1 MAKAIK
7 KVAKADKFAVHPA
20 NPELVAQLPDDF
32 QFAED
37 FCQRLEAVF
46 AFDEA
51 NRIVT
56 ELGQKTASSY
66 WLNDLQIPTA
76 RDKTLLIASL
86 KEHLGGSL
94 GEPIRLLPDLYSV
107 ARGAGIS
114 QHTSA
119 ESGQIYI
126 QNPASYFAVSIL
138 DPQQDEEILD
148 LAAAPGGKTLAI
160 AARMRNTGRVAA
172 VEPIRGRFFRM
183 QANLQRCGVSN
194 VDFYQ
199 RDGRSVGRAVP
210 ERFDRVLLDAPC
222 SSESRM
228 SWLDPSTYQHW
239 SPRKVKET
247 QRKQKSLIR
256 SAYAALKP
264 GGTLLYCTC
273 SFAPEENELVVASLM
288 KKTAAQILPITVYPP
303 NSMSGL
309 TRWQGKGLNEDLAL
323 TLRVL
328 PAGPWD
334 GFYVAKIFKPT
345 S

>member
-1 MAKAIK
+1 M
-7 KVAKADKFAVHPA
+7 
-20 NPELVAQLPDDF
+20 L
-32 QFAED
+32 
-37 FCQRLEAVF
+37 
-46 AFDEA
+46 
-51 NRIVT
+51 
-56 ELGQKTASSY
+56 S
-66 WLNDLQIPTA
+66 
-76 RDKTLLIASL
+76 
-86 KEHLGGSL
+86 
-94 GEPIRLLPDLYSV
+94 DLYSV
-107 ARGAGIS
+107 DRDAGIS
-114 QHTSA
+114 QHASA
-119 ESGQIYI
+119 ENGQIYI

-138 DPQQDEEILD
+138 APQPDEEILD

-160 AARMRNTGRVAA
+160 AARMHNTGRLAA

-183 QANLQRCGVSN
+183 QANLQRCGVTN

-228 SWLDPSTYQHW
+228 NWLDASTYQHW

-273 SFAPEENELVVASLM
+273 SFAPDENELVVASLL
-288 KKTAAQILPITVYPP
+288 KKTDAQLMPIAEYPP
-303 NSMSGL
+303 NSMPGL
-309 TRWQGKGLNEDLAL
+309 TQWLGKLLNENLAL

-328 PAGPWD
+328 PDGPWD
-334 GFYVAKIFKPT
+334 GFYVAKIFKPVA
-345 S
+345 

>member
-1 MAKAIK
+1 MAKANK
-7 KVAKADKFAVHPA
+7 FVALPA
-20 NPELVAQLPDDF
+20 NPELVAQLPEDF
-32 QFAED
+32 QFGED

-46 AFDEA
+46 GLQEA
-51 NRIVT
+51 TRIIAQ
-56 ELGQKTASSY
+56 LSQKTTSSY
-66 WLNDLQIPTA
+66 WLNDLQIDSEV
-76 RDKTLLIASL
+76 DKVQLVESL

-94 GEPIRLLPDLYSV
+94 GVPVPLVSGLLISGLYSV
-107 ARGAGIS
+107 DKDAGIS
-114 QHTSA
+114 QHASA

-138 DPQQDEEILD
+138 APKQDEEILD

-160 AARMRNTGRVAA
+160 AARMNNTGRLAA

-183 QANLQRCGVSN
+183 QANLQRCGVTN

-228 SWLDPSTYQHW
+228 NWQDASTYQHW

-273 SFAPEENELVVASLM
+273 SFAPEENELVVASLL
-288 KKTAAQILPITVYPP
+288 KKTDAQIMPIADYPA
-303 NSMSGL
+303 NSMPGL
-309 TRWQGKGLNEDLAL
+309 TQWLGKVLNENLAL

-328 PAGPWD
+328 PTGPWD
-334 GFYVAKIFKPT
+334 GFYVAKIFKPVG
-345 S
+345 

>member
-1 MAKAIK
+1 
-7 KVAKADKFAVHPA
+7 VAKANKFVVLPA
-20 NPELVAQLPDDF
+20 NPELIVQLPDDF
-32 QFAED
+32 QCAED
-37 FCQRLEAVF
+37 FCQRLEAVVGL
-46 AFDEA
+46 AQA
-51 NRIVT
+51 GKIIT
-56 ELGQKTASSY
+56 ELGQKTVSSY
-66 WLNDLQIPTA
+66 WLNDLQIESEI
-76 RDKTLLIASL
+76 DKDQLVESL

-94 GEPIRLLPDLYSV
+94 GEPVPMVSGLYSV
-107 ARGAGIS
+107 ARDAGIS
-114 QHTSA
+114 QHASA

-138 DPQQDEEILD
+138 APQPDEEILD

-160 AARMRNTGRVAA
+160 AARMHNTGRLAA

-183 QANLQRCGVSN
+183 QANLQRCGVTN
-194 VDFYQ
+194 VEFYQ

-228 SWLDPSTYQHW
+228 NWQDASTYQHW

-273 SFAPEENELVVASLM
+273 SFAPDENELVVASLL
-288 KKTAAQILPITVYPP
+288 KKTDAQIMPIAEYPS
-303 NSMSGL
+303 NSMPGL
-309 TRWQGKGLNEDLAL
+309 TQWLGKELNENLAL

-328 PAGPWD
+328 PAGSWD
-334 GFYVAKIFKPT
+334 GFYVAKIFKPAA
-345 S
+345 

>member
-1 MAKAIK
+1 MAKAN
-7 KVAKADKFAVHPA
+7 KFVVLPA

-46 AFDEA
+46 GFAEA
-51 NRIVT
+51 GRIIA
-56 ELGQKTASSY
+56 ELGQKTVSSY
-66 WLNDLQIPTA
+66 WLNDLQIEA
-76 RDKTLLIASL
+76 EAEKVLLLESL
-86 KEHLGGSL
+86 KVHLGGSL
-94 GEPIRLLPDLYSV
+94 GASVPMVSGLYSV
-107 ARGAGIS
+107 ARDAGIS
-114 QHTSA
+114 QHASA

-138 DPQQDEEILD
+138 DPQTDEEILD

-160 AARMRNTGRVAA
+160 AARMNNTGRLAA

-183 QANLQRCGVSN
+183 QANLQRCGVTN
-194 VDFYQ
+194 VEFYQ

-228 SWLDPSTYQHW
+228 NWLDASTYQHW

-264 GGTLLYCTC
+264 GGILLYCTC
-273 SFAPEENELVVASLM
+273 SFAPDENELVVASLL
-288 KKTAAQILPITVYPP
+288 KKTDAQIMPITECPS
-303 NSMSGL
+303 NSIPGFTQWL
-309 TRWQGKGLNEDLAL
+309 GKKMNEDLKL

-328 PAGPWD
+328 PSGPWD
-334 GFYVAKIFKPT
+334 GFYVAKIFKPIA
-345 S
+345 

>member
-1 MAKAIK
+1 MAKAN
-7 KVAKADKFAVHPA
+7 KFVVLPA
-20 NPELVAQLPDDF
+20 NPELVALLPENF
-32 QFAED
+32 RFAED

-46 AFDEA
+46 GPAQA
-51 NRIVT
+51 GRIIH
-56 ELGQKTASSY
+56 ELGQKTVSSY
-66 WLNDLQIPTA
+66 WLNDLRIDSEA
-76 RDKTLLIASL
+76 DKVQLVESL
-86 KEHLGGSL
+86 KQHLGGSL
-94 GEPIRLLPDLYSV
+94 GEQVALLPGLYSV
-107 ARGAGIS
+107 AREAGIS
-114 QHTSA
+114 QHGSA

-138 DPQQDEEILD
+138 NPQQDEEILD

-160 AARMRNTGRVAA
+160 AARMNNTGRLAA

-183 QANLQRCGVSN
+183 QANLQRCGVTN

-228 SWLDPSTYQHW
+228 NWLDASTYQHW

-273 SFAPEENELVVASLM
+273 SFAPDENELVVASLL
-288 KKTAAQILPITVYPP
+288 KKTDAQLMPIAEYPP
-303 NSMSGL
+303 NSMPGL
-309 TRWQGKGLNEDLAL
+309 TQWLGKLLNENLAL

-328 PAGPWD
+328 PDGPWD
-334 GFYVAKIFKPT
+334 GFYVAKIFKPIA
-345 S
+345 

>member
-1 MAKAIK
+1 ML
-7 KVAKADKFAVHPA
+7 PA
-20 NPELVAQLPDDF
+20 NPDLVAQLPKDF

-46 AFDEA
+46 GPEQAG
-51 NRIVT
+51 RIFH
-56 ELGQKTASSY
+56 ELGQKTVSSY
-66 WLNDLQIPTA
+66 WLNDLQIDSEA
-76 RDKTLLIASL
+76 DKVQLVESL
-86 KEHLGGSL
+86 KQHLGGSL
-94 GEPIRLLPDLYSV
+94 GEQVPLLPGLYSV
-107 ARGAGIS
+107 AREAGIS
-114 QHTSA
+114 QHASA

-126 QNPASYFAVSIL
+126 QNPASCFAVSVL
-138 DPQQDEEILD
+138 NPQQDEEILD

-160 AARMRNTGRVAA
+160 AARMNNTGRLAA

-183 QANLQRCGVSN
+183 Q
-194 VDFYQ
+194 
-199 RDGRSVGRAVP
+199 DGRSVGRAVP

-228 SWLDPSTYQHW
+228 NWLDASTYQHW

-273 SFAPEENELVVASLM
+273 SFAPDENELVVASLL
-288 KKTAAQILPITVYPP
+288 KKTDAQLMPIVEYPP
-303 NSMSGL
+303 NSMPGL
-309 TRWQGKGLNEDLAL
+309 TQWLGKVLNENLAL

-328 PAGPWD
+328 PDGPWD
-334 GFYVAKIFKPT
+334 GFYVAKIFKPIA
-345 S
+345 

>member
-1 MAKAIK
+1 
-7 KVAKADKFAVHPA
+7 VAKANKFVVLPA

-46 AFDEA
+46 GFNEA
-51 NRIVT
+51 ARIIV
-56 ELGQKTASSY
+56 ELGQKTVSSY
-66 WLNDLQIPTA
+66 WLNDLQIDSEA
-76 RDKTLLIASL
+76 DKGQLVESL
-86 KEHLGGSL
+86 KEHLDGSL
-94 GEPIRLLPDLYSV
+94 GQPVPMLSDLYSV
-107 ARGAGIS
+107 DRDAGIS
-114 QHTSA
+114 QHASA
-119 ESGQIYI
+119 ENGQIYI

-138 DPQQDEEILD
+138 APQPDEEILD

-160 AARMRNTGRVAA
+160 AARMHNTGRLAA

-183 QANLQRCGVSN
+183 QANLQRCGVTN
-194 VDFYQ
+194 VEFYQ

-228 SWLDPSTYQHW
+228 NWLDSSTYQHW

-273 SFAPEENELVVASLM
+273 SFAPDENELVVASLL
-288 KKTAAQILPITVYPP
+288 KKTDAQLAPIEDCPP
-303 NSMSGL
+303 NSMPGL
-309 TRWQGKGLNEDLAL
+309 THWLGKTLNENLAL

-328 PAGPWD
+328 PDGPWD
-334 GFYVAKIFKPT
+334 GFYVAKIFKPVA
-345 S
+345 